1 MTEQRT
7 RPGLA
12 VLLGAAVFALG
23 LAAHAESTMTPI
35 DRNGRDIDNN
45 PPPPGLTLE
54 ERVERLERRSTAHCR
69 SGYRLEALSEGL
81 VCVQRDRPP
90 R

>member
-1 MTEQRT
+1 MTEHWT

-12 VLLGAAVFALG
+12 MLLGAAVFVFSLG
-23 LAAHAESTMTPI
+23 AQAESTMTPI

-54 ERVERLERRSTAHCR
+54 QRVERLERRSTAHCR
-69 SGYRLEALSEGL
+69 SGYRLEVLSEGL

>member
-1 MTEQRT
+1 MEQRT
-7 RPGLA
+7 RPVLA
-12 VLLGAAVFALG
+12 TVVGAAVFVFGLG
-23 LAAHAESTMTPI
+23 AHAESTMTPI

-69 SGYRLEALSEGL
+69 SSYRLEVLPEGL
-81 VCVQRDRPP
+81 VCVQRERP